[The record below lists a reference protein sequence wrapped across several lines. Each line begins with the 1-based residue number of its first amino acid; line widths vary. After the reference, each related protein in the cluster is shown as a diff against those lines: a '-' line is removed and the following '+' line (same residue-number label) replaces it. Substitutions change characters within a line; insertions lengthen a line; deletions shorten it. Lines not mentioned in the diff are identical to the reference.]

1 MQRTDNSYEVI
12 GTRNRLVTLVVILIT
27 LAIINSLASEFPRS
41 GEHLV
46 GSFFIENLIK
56 TITLVIML
64 VLVRPLRHSLAVLI
78 RYYMRRSL
86 KVYEYA
92 DRAKMG
98 SNINVLS
105 RGVANIAA
113 IAITWIF
120 VVQLVN
126 QLLLIEGG
134 ESLNWFI
141 IVLYFSFSLLLIYY
155 LVIIFRPLLA
165 ILDMAGKVSQA
176 PLCPKCGSST
186 SPTSTFCIICG
197 TDLNL
202 SRTRVSPTLRCPS
215 CGMEN
220 MQGSEYCEDCGT
232 VLLDTQPD
240 MPEG

>member
-1 MQRTDNSYEVI
+1 MQRTGNSYEVI

-27 LAIINSLASEFPRS
+27 LAIINSVAFEFPS
-41 GEHLV
+41 SEEHLV

-64 VLVRPLRHSLAVLI
+64 VLVRPLRHSLAVVI

-98 SNINVLS
+98 SNINIVS
-105 RGVANIAA
+105 RGLANIVA
-113 IAITWIF
+113 IAITLIF
-120 VVQLVN
+120 VVQLVH

-134 ESLNWFI
+134 GSFNWFI
-141 IVLYFSFSLLLIYY
+141 IVLYFSFALLLIYY

-176 PLCPKCGSST
+176 PLCPNCGSST
-186 SPTSTFCIICG
+186 STTAMFCIICG

-202 SRTRVSPTLRCPS
+202 SRTRVPPTLRCPS
-215 CGMEN
+215 CGIEN
-220 MQGSEYCEDCGT
+220 KQGSEYCEGCGT
-232 VLLDTQPD
+232 ALHDAQAG
-240 MPEG
+240 MPEA

>member
-1 MQRTDNSYEVI
+1 MQRTGNSYEVI
-12 GTRNRLVTLVVILIT
+12 GTRNRLVTLVVLLIT
-27 LAIINSLASEFPRS
+27 LAIINSLASEFPS
-41 GEHLV
+41 SEEYLV

-64 VLVRPLRHSLAVLI
+64 VLVRPLRHSLAVVI

-98 SNINVLS
+98 GNINMLS
-105 RGVANIAA
+105 RGVANIVA
-113 IAITWIF
+113 IAITLIF

-134 ESLNWFI
+134 GSFNWFI
-141 IVLYFSFSLLLIYY
+141 IVLYFSFALLLIYY

-176 PLCPKCGSST
+176 PLCPNCGSST
-186 SPTSTFCIICG
+186 STTAMFCIICG

-202 SRTRVSPTLRCPS
+202 SRTRVPPTLRCPS
-215 CGMEN
+215 CGIEN
-220 MQGSEYCEDCGT
+220 KQGSEYCEGCGT
-232 VLLDTQPD
+232 ALLDTQPG
-240 MPEG
+240 MLEG